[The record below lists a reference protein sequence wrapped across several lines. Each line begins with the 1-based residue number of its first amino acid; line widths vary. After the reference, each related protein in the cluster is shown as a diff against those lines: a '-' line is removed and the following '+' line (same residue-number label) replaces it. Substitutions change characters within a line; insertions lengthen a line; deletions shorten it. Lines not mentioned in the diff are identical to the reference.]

1 MCGICG
7 FLAADP
13 MRPVGL
19 TGGLAEVRRMAVA
32 LAHRGP
38 DAEGFHHDG
47 PVALGH
53 RRLSIID
60 LSPEGN
66 QPIANEDGSV
76 VAVVNG
82 EIYNFVELRSD
93 LERRGHRFRS
103 RSDSE
108 VLVHLYEEHGPDCV
122 MALRGMFAFALWD
135 ARARRLVISRDRV
148 GKKPLYYAVRP
159 EGFWFASE
167 LQALW
172 RVLPER
178 PAADLEAIDQYLTLQ
193 YVPAPRT
200 AFQGIYKLP
209 AAHQLIVTPGGT
221 PTVRRYWQLDFTP
234 GPPIREADAVAEV
247 RALIE
252 EAVRIRCVAD
262 VPIGAF
268 LSGGIDSSTVVA
280 LLARESSRP
289 VKTFSIDFPASD
301 HSEAVFA
308 RMVAERY
315 GTDHE
320 ELTVTPDMVKVLPEL
335 VRRYGEPFAD
345 ASAVP
350 TYYLS
355 EMTRRKV
362 VVALS
367 GDGGDEAFA
376 GYHRY
381 SLERISRVLLRLPD
395 LVRIP
400 FQRLI
405 ENLPGGG
412 LRPAREFG
420 AHLAAPAPDRY
431 LYLLGHFTQ
440 SDKEQLVGPALR
452 EHLARNAVAADFARL
467 LAASRAADPVNQLL
481 DLDVQTYL
489 QDDILTKVDIASM
502 AHALEVRAP
511 LVDHVL
517 LERVARMPGT
527 LKLRG
532 LRGKYIL
539 RQAVRDLVPRE
550 IRERRKR
557 GFSLP
562 LGRWMREDLADM
574 SRDLL
579 TDAKTRSRGL
589 LNPRAVERLLDEH
602 QAGVN
607 HGSRL
612 WNLLVLELWYREFV
626 DNGATSP
633 S

>member
-13 MRPVGL
+13 ARPMDLTEDRVG
-19 TGGLAEVRRMAVA
+19 VRRMAAA

-38 DAEGFHHDG
+38 DAEGFYQDG

-93 LERRGHRFRS
+93 LERHGHRFRS

-122 MALRGMFAFALWD
+122 TALRGMFAFALWD

-172 RVLPER
+172 RALPEP

-200 AFQGIYKLP
+200 AFQGIHKLP

-252 EAVRIRCVAD
+252 EAVRIRRVAD
-262 VPIGAF
+262 VPVGAF

-280 LLARESSRP
+280 ILARESSRP
-289 VKTFSIDFPASD
+289 VKTFSIDFPDTD

-381 SLERISRVLLRLPD
+381 GLERVSRVLLRLPG
-395 LVRIP
+395 LVRKP

-420 AHLAAPAPDRY
+420 AHLAEPASDRY
-431 LYLLGHFTQ
+431 LYLLAHFTQ

-467 LAASRAADPVNQLL
+467 LASSRAADPVNQLL

-511 LVDHVL
+511 LVDHIL
-517 LERVARMPGT
+517 LERVARLPGT

-550 IRERRKR
+550 IRERRKK

-589 LNPRAVERLLDEH
+589 FNPLAVERLLDEH
-602 QAGVN
+602 QAGIN
-607 HGSRL
+607 HGVRL

-626 DNGATSP
+626 DARAT
-633 S
+633 